1 MTTRAAIEAAFR
13 ADLQAVLDKYG
24 AELEAKDYW
33 QGYSECGEDVRM
45 TVFIEAV
52 YDDNHELVNEGVE
65 INLGNWLKGT
75 AGGKP

>member
-1 MTTRAAIEAAFR
+1 MTTRADIEAAFR
-13 ADLQAVLDKYG
+13 ADLQALLDKYG
-24 AELEAKDYW
+24 AELEEKDYY
-33 QGYSECGEDVRM
+33 QGYAECGEDVRM